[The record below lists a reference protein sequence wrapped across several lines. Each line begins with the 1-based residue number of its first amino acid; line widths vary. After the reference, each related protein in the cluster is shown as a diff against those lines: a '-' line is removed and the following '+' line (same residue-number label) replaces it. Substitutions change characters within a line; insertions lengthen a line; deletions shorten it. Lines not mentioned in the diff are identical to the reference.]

1 MVWFIFFF
9 LVVGTVAVVLANKNQ
24 QKLMG
29 AAAEYE
35 KLQRTNPDDPL
46 AIIGPTEFQ
55 VAFDKARKNQGNSML
70 KGMLIWFLLGWP
82 LAFLLML
89 PIGFIFESSDLAIAN
104 LAMTP
109 WASALYGMYRA
120 RKKQIDIFDQM
131 RLDVTA
137 SA

>member
-9 LVVGTVAVVLANKNQ
+9 LIVGTVAVVLSEGNKRRQMN
-24 QKLMG
+24 
-29 AAAEYE
+29 ATAEYE
-35 KLQRTNPDDPL
+35 KLQRTNPDDPI

-55 VAFDKARKNQGNSML
+55 VAFDKARKAQGNSML
-70 KGMLIWFLLGWP
+70 KWSLIWYLLGWP

-109 WASALYGMYRA
+109 WASALYGLYRA
-120 RKKQIDIFDQM
+120 RSKQINIFDQM
-131 RLDVTA
+131 RLDVTKQP
-137 SA
+137 